1 MKPTI
6 QLGARLPFIQM
17 TEVYFVDIDTGE
29 IGSTIIKAW
38 PGDLQD
44 EHAIRTYINEVIFDE
59 ANERQVNIRL
69 ATADELVKYLSFGPG
84 NMQLDLVNTYAFY
97 PERGAEII
105 RPSCQAIIDHAE
117 NELEQKNTLI
127 EIPKKEEKPKIDL
140 SLLVH

>member
-6 QLGARLPFIQM
+6 QLGARLPFIQS
-17 TEVYFVDIDTGE
+17 TEIYFVDLDTGE

-38 PGDLQD
+38 PGGVQD
-44 EHAIRTYINEVIFDE
+44 EHSIRTYIDEVILVE
-59 ANERQVNIRL
+59 AKERQINLRL

-84 NMQLDLVNTYAFY
+84 NMSLDLENNYAFY

-105 RPSCQAIIDHAE
+105 RPSCQAIFDHVE
-117 NELEQKNTLI
+117 VELEQKNTSI
-127 EIPKKEEKPKIDL
+127 MIPKKEKNTEIDL